1 MIVGIAF
8 CMRCDAPIELDDEY
22 GWTEYDTDVVNMLCE
37 TCYEEE
43 IEEMFNEQLN
53 QQKGI

>member
-22 GWTEYDTDVVNMLCE
+22 GWTEDDTDVVNILCE
-37 TCYEEE
+37 TCFDEEK
-43 IEEMFNEQLN
+43 EELHREQDSIFND
-53 QQKGI
+53 